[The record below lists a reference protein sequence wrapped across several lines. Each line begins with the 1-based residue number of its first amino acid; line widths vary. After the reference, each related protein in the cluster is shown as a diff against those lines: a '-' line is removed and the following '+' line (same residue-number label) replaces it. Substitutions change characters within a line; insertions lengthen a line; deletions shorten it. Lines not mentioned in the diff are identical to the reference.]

1 MSQEE
6 GSTKKK
12 IKKENLIRARSILV
26 YLNPYRAIFGFG
38 LLLLLFSSI
47 TTLLVPRLMGQL
59 AGIGLSDE
67 SAESSFSIGSLSLDM
82 MDLRTVAV
90 LLFIVFLIQGLI
102 SFLKV
107 YVFSYVTEHMMRD
120 LRGDLFA
127 HMVRLPMTYFVDQRV
142 GDLNSRISA
151 DIATIQETFT
161 TTLAEFIR
169 QIIVILLGLGFLF
182 YISTKLA
189 LVMLAT
195 LPVMMIVAVLFGR
208 FVRKLSKR
216 TQDLVAESNVV
227 VQESLMGI
235 INVKSFTNEWF
246 ESSRYRDRIDKVK
259 ALAIKTSIW
268 RGVFAAF
275 IIIFLFG
282 SIAIVMGVGSMLI
295 KQGLEPGLFISFLLY
310 TVMIG
315 ASFGGI
321 AAQYSAIQK
330 ALGAVES
337 VLDILDV
344 EAEDIPIIE
353 KSLEHAF
360 DLEGSIEFSD
370 VSFAYP
376 SRPDVQVLQEVKF
389 RIEPGEQ
396 VAVVGPS
403 GAGKSTIASL
413 ILGFYS
419 PQAGS
424 ILIDNA
430 EYSSYSL
437 NDLRSTMAYV
447 PQEVLLFGG
456 TIRDNIAYGK
466 PNATQEDIISAANKA
481 QAMEFISRFDLG
493 LDTLVGDRGIQLSGG
508 QKQRIAIARALL
520 KDPRI
525 LILDEAT
532 SSLDSASESLVQ
544 KALETLMKGR
554 TSLVIAHRL
563 STVRRADKILVIHSG
578 RVVETGTHD
587 ELIAREDGIYA
598 ELSKLQDQNAG
609 FDLV

>member
-1 MSQEE
+1 
-6 GSTKKK
+6 
-12 IKKENLIRARSILV
+12 
-26 YLNPYRAIFGFG
+26 
-38 LLLLLFSSI
+38 
-47 TTLLVPRLMGQL
+47 
-59 AGIGLSDE
+59 
-67 SAESSFSIGSLSLDM
+67 
-82 MDLRTVAV
+82 
-90 LLFIVFLIQGLI
+90 
-102 SFLKV
+102 
-107 YVFSYVTEHMMRD
+107 
-120 LRGDLFA
+120 
-127 HMVRLPMTYFVDQRV
+127 
-142 GDLNSRISA
+142 
-151 DIATIQETFT
+151 
-161 TTLAEFIR
+161 
-169 QIIVILLGLGFLF
+169 
-182 YISTKLA
+182 
-189 LVMLAT
+189 
-195 LPVMMIVAVLFGR
+195 
-208 FVRKLSKR
+208 
-216 TQDLVAESNVV
+216 
-227 VQESLMGI
+227 
-235 INVKSFTNEWF
+235 
-246 ESSRYRDRIDKVK
+246 
-259 ALAIKTSIW
+259 
-268 RGVFAAF
+268 
-275 IIIFLFG
+275 
-282 SIAIVMGVGSMLI
+282 
-295 KQGLEPGLFISFLLY
+295 GLFISFLLY

-563 STVRRADKILVIHSG
+563 STVRRADKILVVHSG